1 MEIRILDVS
10 ERFVKLFIKTEDRE
24 YYNQISR
31 IDPWLTESTI
41 AFEHELLYLLY
52 CNY

>member
-1 MEIRILDVS
+1 MVTSIFVSSKFVDVY
-10 ERFVKLFIKTEDRE
+10 IKTEYRE
-24 YYNQISR
+24 YYNRISR